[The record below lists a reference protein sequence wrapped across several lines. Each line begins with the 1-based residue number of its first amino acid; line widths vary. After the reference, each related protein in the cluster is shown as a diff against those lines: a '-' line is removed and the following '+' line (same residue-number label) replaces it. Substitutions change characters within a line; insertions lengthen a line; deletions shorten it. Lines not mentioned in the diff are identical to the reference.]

1 MALLVL
7 RGGARHL
14 IDAAMCAG
22 AGSAAQEAAPE
33 SQAQILT
40 VTSAMVAEPRYM
52 ARKQEARNGRGGGG
66 RPGYG

>member
-1 MALLVL
+1 M
-7 RGGARHL
+7 

-22 AGSAAQEAAPE
+22 AGSAAQEAAAPE